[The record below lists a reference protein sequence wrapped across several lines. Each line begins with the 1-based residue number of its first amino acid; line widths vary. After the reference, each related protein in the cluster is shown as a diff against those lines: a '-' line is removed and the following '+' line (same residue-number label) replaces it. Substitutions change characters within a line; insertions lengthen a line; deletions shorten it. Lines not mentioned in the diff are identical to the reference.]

1 MRQLFNIIFGA
12 VILMGTSSSTLHD
25 YFVATYDSNLS
36 RDGKSIQI
44 SAKFIAHDVEKTLT
58 QLGYPDLKLG
68 SQSEHLKKDS
78 ILLEY
83 LNAKLQFE
91 VNNSQISYKIIGSEI
106 ELDED
111 FWVYIEVPLQESI
124 KSLKVYN
131 AVLTETFPSQQ
142 NIMHFN
148 FTGNKKSFIFTQ
160 LNNEQQIIKE

>member
-1 MRQLFNIIFGA
+1 M
-12 VILMGTSSSTLHD
+12 
-25 YFVATYDSNLS
+25 
-36 RDGKSIQI
+36 
-44 SAKFIAHDVEKTLT
+44 
-58 QLGYPDLKLG
+58 G
-68 SQSEHLKKDS
+68 SQKEHAKKDS
-78 ILLEY
+78 ILNEY
-83 LNAKLQFE
+83 LKAKLQFE
-91 VNNSQISYKIIGSEI
+91 VNQEDAPFNIIDSEI

-148 FTGNKKSFIFTQ
+148 LKGNKKSFIFTQ